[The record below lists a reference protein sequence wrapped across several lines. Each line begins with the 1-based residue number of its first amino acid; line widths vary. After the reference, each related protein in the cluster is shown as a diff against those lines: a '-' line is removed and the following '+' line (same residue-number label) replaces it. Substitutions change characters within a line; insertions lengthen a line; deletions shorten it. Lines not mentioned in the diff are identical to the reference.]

1 MTKSEVTG
9 SLYCPEY
16 DLFCMR
22 IIAIRHGETSLN
34 TEERITSWV
43 DDDLTAK
50 GREQALAAAEGLHE
64 KFELIISSPLLR
76 AANTAKAI
84 AAKHPSRIVFD
95 ANLRERNFGSL
106 SRKTWAEIEAETGK
120 DMRHE
125 DVDLMAYDYRPYG
138 GESVADVTARVKEF
152 LRNAYELGGGH
163 DVVVVTHGGIIK
175 LFYCLPSLLVADG
188 RKPITNC
195 SVHVF
200 RQTQTP

>member
-1 MTKSEVTG
+1 
-9 SLYCPEY
+9 
-16 DLFCMR
+16 MR

-50 GREQALAAAEGLHE
+50 GREQALAVAESLDE

-84 AAKHPSRIVFD
+84 AAKHPCRIVFD

-106 SRKTWAEIEAETGK
+106 SGKTWAEIEAETGK

-138 GESVADVTARVKEF
+138 GESVEDVTARVKEF

-163 DVVVVTHGGIIK
+163 DVVVVTHVGIIK

-188 RKPITNC
+188 RRPITNC

-200 RQTQTP
+200 RHTQTL